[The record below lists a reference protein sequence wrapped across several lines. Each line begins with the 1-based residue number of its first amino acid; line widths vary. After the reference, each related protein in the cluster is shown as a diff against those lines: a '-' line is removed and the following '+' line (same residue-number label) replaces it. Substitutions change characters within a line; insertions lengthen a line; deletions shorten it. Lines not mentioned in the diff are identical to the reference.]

1 MKKEKLPR
9 KPLRLSPLYLLTWLS
24 ISLSGVIF
32 VSGIL
37 DLGLWMALSA
47 SLVTLLYH
55 AAVLFLSARTPDLAP
70 GTLITN
76 FSTAGC
82 AAILVFAWIAGFA
95 MTLLALLVGRENF
108 PGPPPLIQMTFP
120 VHFMLVVL
128 SGVELAVMG
137 FDREVDVW
145 TELHDEAV
153 GAECAEGIE
162 RVSGMAKGPDVL
174 PSPHYCA
181 AAPSPFSYRMR
192 TFRGSVVEQA

>member
-1 MKKEKLPR
+1 MPLSFALLPQR

-128 SGVELAVMG
+128 SGIELAVMG
-137 FDREVDVW
+137 FVARLSGHTLQLLFRDSTGGHGSTDR
-145 TELHDEAV
+145 TGRSMFGRSFMMRPLGQSAR
-153 GAECAEGIE
+153 
-162 RVSGMAKGPDVL
+162 RVL
-174 PSPHYCA
+174 
-181 AAPSPFSYRMR
+181 
-192 TFRGSVVEQA
+192 SV